1 MLGLLLGYH
10 NSTINLLYTHDIPG
24 PIVFPFC
31 CWAGLKSVSLPKMKP
46 HSGLFTS
53 VGEYLL
59 LQLWTVAVS
68 FLFGESGLVST
79 TTYNVWSL
87 WTPSVTR
94 WISIVPHMVP
104 SSEMAVSYRVF
115 AFGCGWDECV
125 YLRPVWLDTW
135 SGNREEQQ
143 APSGSYSCLL
153 SGKHRDIV
161 YLWDDLASAGHQ
173 NVSYVVQLL

>member
-1 MLGLLLGYH
+1 MLTSNRTDACMLGLLLGYH
-10 NSTINLLYTHDIPG
+10 NSTIKLLYTDNIPG

-68 FLFGESGLVST
+68 FLFGESSLVST

-87 WTPSVTR
+87 WAPSVTC
-94 WISIVPHMVP
+94 WISIVSHMVP
-104 SSEMAVSYRVF
+104 FSEMAVAIECLHLAVAEMNVF
-115 AFGCGWDECV
+115 
-125 YLRPVWLDTW
+125 TW
-135 SGNREEQQ
+135 GQ
-143 APSGSYSCLL
+143 SGSTHGRGIGRS
-153 SGKHRDIV
+153 SRHRQVVIHV
-161 YLWDDLASAGHQ
+161 FYLENTGILFIYGMI
-173 NVSYVVQLL
+173 